1 MNYNT
6 AWENI
11 RYWAEVLDEKYPR
24 TDLLSLSDDE
34 LKKMLLSF
42 VHTAELPTEKTY
54 FFALKSAWAV
64 VQNGGD
70 DSGEVPD
77 AYI

>member
-1 MNYNT
+1 MNDNI
-6 AWENI
+6 AWADLP
-11 RYWAEVLDEKYPR
+11 YWAGLLNEKYPR

-42 VHTAELPTEKTY
+42 ESASELPREETY
-54 FFALKSAWAV
+54 FLALKSAWAV
-64 VQNGGD
+64 VQNGVEDAGD
-70 DSGEVPD
+70 VSD

>member
-1 MNYNT
+1 MNDNT

-11 RYWAEVLDEKYPR
+11 RYWAEVLNEKYPR

-34 LKKMLLSF
+34 LKRMLLSF
-42 VHTAELPTEKTY
+42 AHVSELPEEKTY
-54 FFALKSAWAV
+54 FLALKSAWAV
-64 VQNGGD
+64 VQNGVEDAGD
-70 DSGEVPD
+70 VSD

>member
-1 MNYNT
+1 MNDNT

-11 RYWAEVLDEKYPR
+11 RYWAEVLNEKYPR

-42 VHTAELPTEKTY
+42 KPASELPQDETY
-54 FFALKSAWAV
+54 FLALKSAWAV
-64 VQNGGD
+64 VQNGVEDAGD
-70 DSGEVPD
+70 VSD